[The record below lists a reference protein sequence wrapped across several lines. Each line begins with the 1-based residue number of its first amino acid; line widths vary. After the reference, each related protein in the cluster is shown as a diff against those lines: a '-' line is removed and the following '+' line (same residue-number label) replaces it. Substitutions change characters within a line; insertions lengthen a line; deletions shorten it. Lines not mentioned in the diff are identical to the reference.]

1 MSDENTPNILEQP
14 EYKAIANRLDTVI
27 RELHRY
33 IEDFGNEHDM
43 NDTGVPENSMVSGW
57 VLTIGQVGFAEGREF
72 HSAIVE
78 FPDSLNTFAAI
89 GLTDYAMRFL
99 RSETAD
105 YSTLTD
111 DI

>member
-1 MSDENTPNILEQP
+1 MAE
-14 EYKAIANRLDTVI
+14 
-27 RELHRY
+27 
-33 IEDFGNEHDM
+33 
-43 NDTGVPENSMVSGW
+43 TGVPENSIVSGW
-57 VLTIGQVGFAEGREF
+57 VLVIGQVGFAENREF

-99 RSETAD
+99 RSETSD